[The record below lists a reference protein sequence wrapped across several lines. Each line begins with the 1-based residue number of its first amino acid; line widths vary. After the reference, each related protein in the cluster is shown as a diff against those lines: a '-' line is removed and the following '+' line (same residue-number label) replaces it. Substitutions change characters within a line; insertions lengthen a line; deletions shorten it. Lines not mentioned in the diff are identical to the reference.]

1 MDPVVDPALKPLY
14 RYLHP
19 QTHDYF
25 YTLDPSG
32 EAAPAAGYRFECIA
46 CFIFDQPQP
55 GMTKPL
61 YRWVKAN
68 PLMHFYT
75 TDPHGERAVAAGFRK
90 DDPHYIAGHV
100 LEVSSRGTVRPVRLH
115 RWYATKLNGSHF
127 YTTDGQGPGPLY
139 VHEDGDMGDVFA
151 FDQKQWMRYIDDSK
165 SLAALTIPG
174 THDTATYL
182 YSSYG
187 YTKCQDVSLTQQLEE
202 GIRFLDIRLK
212 YADKKGTGDAKSYND
227 LWLFHGNEFLGR
239 TFQHVVDACSDF
251 LTRHPSE
258 CIVMQVKNEAKTY
271 HRDDQFEARMRQYVA
286 SKPGLFSLTEDV
298 PTLGHA
304 RGRIVLVRRFKKD
317 GAGPFGIN
325 LTEWPNNQTFQRTA
339 PGGPVYTVQ
348 DKYESFTAGF
358 KSYKFEHHV
367 KPFFEEKVVRYN
379 RLGDLFV
386 NFTSGTGGV
395 WPRTL
400 ATGIESG
407 DSFQGTN
414 QLLFDYLAGMPLGR
428 YGIVPMDFPSYP
440 YGGALIRKLV
450 SLNELSFRR

>member
-1 MDPVVDPALKPLY
+1 MDPVVDLALKPFY

-61 YRWVKAN
+61 YRWVKQN

-75 TDPHGERAVAAGFRK
+75 TNPSGERAVAAGFSK
-90 DDPHYIAGHV
+90 DGSHYIAGYV
-100 LEVSSRGTVRPVRLH
+100 LDVAPRGTARPVRLC
-115 RWYATKLNGSHF
+115 RWYASALNGSHF

-139 VHEDGDMGDVFA
+139 VREDVDMGDVFA
-151 FDQKQWMRYIDDSK
+151 FDQTQWMHYIDGRK
-165 SLAALTIPG
+165 SLAALTMPG

-182 YSSYG
+182 YPDYG
-187 YTKCQDVSLTQQLEE
+187 YTRCQDLSLTQQFAE
-202 GIRFLDIRLK
+202 GIRFIDIRLK
-212 YADKKGTGDAKSYND
+212 YADKKGSGASKSHDD
-227 LWLFHGNEFLGR
+227 LWLFHGNVFLEQS
-239 TFQHVVDACSDF
+239 FQCVLDACSQF
-251 LTRHPSE
+251 LERHPSE
-258 CIVMQVKNEAKTY
+258 CIVMQVKNEAKTF
-271 HRDDQFEARMRQYVA
+271 HRDDQFETRMRQYVA

-298 PTLGHA
+298 PTLDQA
-304 RGRIVLVRRFKKD
+304 RGRIVLVRRFKKAGD
-317 GAGPFGIN
+317 GPFGID
-325 LTEWPNNQTFQRTA
+325 LTQWPDNQTFQRTA
-339 PGGPVYTVQ
+339 PNGPIYTVQ
-348 DKYESFTAGF
+348 DKYESYTVGF

-440 YGGALIRKLV
+440 HGGALIRKLV
-450 SLNELSFRR
+450 SLNALSFIR